1 MENLLSKGTVK
12 DIDVIISE
20 NDNMIFGAMKALD
33 RNGKSYGPE
42 GDIIMISFDALHES
56 FENMMAGKLHATV
69 ECNPLFGI
77 HCGDGHRRTGSRQRG
92 GQDL

>member
-33 RNGKSYGPE
+33 RNVKSYGPE
-42 GDIIMISFDALHES
+42 GDIIMISFDA
-56 FENMMAGKLHATV
+56 
-69 ECNPLFGI
+69 GI